1 MGQVGVCKETR
12 RLEKVQ
18 EASKVRWF
26 KMVQDGS
33 RWFKKVQ
40 ERSGRFRL
48 VQKCVEGFIIFNS
61 SVEIL

>member
-12 RLEKVQ
+12 RFEKVQ

-26 KMVQDGS
+26 KMVQEGS
-33 RWFKKVQ
+33 RKIRK
-40 ERSGRFRL
+40 

>member
-26 KMVQDGS
+26 KMVQEGS
-33 RWFKKVQ
+33 RKIRKVQ
-40 ERSGRFRL
+40 VGS
-48 VQKCVEGFIIFNS
+48 KMC
-61 SVEIL
+61 